1 MNTRLISRWPVV
13 IGPVVILGGWELA
26 SRTELIRPFF
36 FPPPTEIVARS
47 VILFDADEGLGND
60 LLATVV
66 RLLLVAG
73 FAAALGIMT
82 GLLMSAWRWLNRG
95 METVLAFFYPIPAI
109 LFLPFL
115 SFVLGRGETL
125 VVLTAMITPF
135 IIMSVYTLAGVRSIP
150 SEYLEAGHNYG
161 ATGWRF
167 FARVLMPGALT
178 WIIAGFRVSLGF
190 SLITLIAIEMVAASE
205 GLGQFLWANW
215 QILRVTDMYVAL
227 VAIAALGLLTSVG
240 FDALANRLLP
250 WRSASEAETR

>member
-1 MNTRLISRWPVV
+1 MRPRWIGRWPVV
-13 IGPVVILGGWELA
+13 VGPLVILGGWEIA
-26 SRTELIRPFF
+26 SRAELIRPFF

-60 LLATVV
+60 VLATVV

-73 FAAALGIMT
+73 LAAALGITT

-115 SFVLGRGETL
+115 SFVLGRGET
-125 VVLTAMITPF
+125 VVILTAMITPF
-135 IIMSVYTLAGVRSIP
+135 IVMTVYTIAGVRSIP

-167 FARVLMPGALT
+167 FSRVLVPGALSS
-178 WIIAGFRVSLGF
+178 IIAGFRVALGF
-190 SLITLIAIEMVAASE
+190 SLITLIAIEMVAASD
-205 GLGQFLWANW
+205 GLGRFLWANW

-250 WRSASEAETR
+250 WRSAPAEEAR

>member
-1 MNTRLISRWPVV
+1 MSPRWFSRWPVV
-13 IGPVVILGGWELA
+13 MGPVVILGGWEIA
-26 SRTELIRPFF
+26 SRTELVRPFF
-36 FPPPTEIVARS
+36 FPPPTEIAARS
-47 VILFDADEGLGND
+47 VILFDADQGLGND
-60 LLATVV
+60 LLATVI
-66 RLLLVAG
+66 RLLAVAG
-73 FAAALGIMT
+73 FAAVLGIMT

-115 SFVLGRGETL
+115 SFVLGRGETV

-135 IIMSVYTLAGVRSIP
+135 IIMTVYTLAGVRSIP
-150 SEYLEAGHNYG
+150 TEYLEAGHNYG

-167 FARVLMPGALT
+167 FSRVLVPGALT
-178 WIIAGFRVSLGF
+178 SIIVGFRVALGF
-190 SLITLIAIEMVAASE
+190 SLITLIAIEMVAASD
-205 GLGQFLWANW
+205 GLGRFLWANW

-250 WRSASEAETR
+250 WRSAPAEESR